1 MILGEYVKVRW
12 NQNNKKYYIKKG
24 YNITKI
30 GDLFDVKVADLSNES
45 HVLVNA
51 KCDVCGKIKT
61 IIYREYT
68 NNIKN
73 ENYYCCSR
81 KCCVGKKNKTV
92 LKRYGVKNVSQR
104 EEIKEI
110 KRQTNIDNYGE
121 IYMKYFPKYNINS
134 IIYLDMLSKK
144 LNLLIHHALNGGEK
158 KFVRYYVDGYIPEY
172 NICIEWDERQHNIK
186 RKIERDNKK
195 DNLLKEIFGCQIVRI
210 KEKEFLNDIDGQTEI
225 VVNRI
230 NEVIAKHGKRI

>member
-24 YNITKI
+24 YNLTKI
-30 GDLFDVKVADLSNES
+30 GDLFDVKVGDLSNES
-45 HVLVNA
+45 HVLVNV

-81 KCCVGKKNKTV
+81 KCCIGKKNKTV

-104 EEIKEI
+104 EEIKEM
-110 KRQTNIDNYGE
+110 KRQTNISNYGE
-121 IYMKYFPKYNINS
+121 IYMKYFPKYNVNS
-134 IIYLDMLSKK
+134 IIYLDILSEK
-144 LNLLIHHALNGGEK
+144 LKLPILHALNGGEK
-158 KFVRYYVDGYIPEY
+158 KFIRYYVDGYIPEY
-172 NICIEWDERQHNIK
+172 NICIEWDERQHNVK

-195 DNLLKEIFGCQIVRI
+195 DNLLKEVFGCQIVRI
-210 KEKEFLNDIDGQTEI
+210 NQKKFLNDIDCQTEI
-225 VVNRI
+225 VVNKI
-230 NEVIAKHGKRI
+230 NEAIARHGK